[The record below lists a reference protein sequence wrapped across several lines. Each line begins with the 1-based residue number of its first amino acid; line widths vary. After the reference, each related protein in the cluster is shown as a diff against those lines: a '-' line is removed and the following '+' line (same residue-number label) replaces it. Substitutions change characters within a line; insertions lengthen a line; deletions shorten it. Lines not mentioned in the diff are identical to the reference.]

1 MKSQLTAAMDF
12 LASDPRNVF
21 VGYGLKRNGAMGTL
35 SNIPPKQ
42 LTEFP
47 VAEGLMTSA
56 AIGMSLAGLLPV
68 VFFERFDFC
77 MNAMDTI
84 VNHLLP
90 AEKLSRGQFKPAL
103 IIRATV
109 GNKTKPNFTG
119 PVHTQSFSEVF
130 RLLGMTVY
138 DLVPNG
144 FAPEYAYKLARER
157 QLAGQSTMVV
167 EFKDI
172 LN

>member
-1 MKSQLTAAMDF
+1 MKSQLTAAMDY

-21 VGYGLKRNGAMGTL
+21 VGYGLKRNGGMGTL
-35 SNIPPKQ
+35 ANIPPNQ

-47 VAEGLMTSA
+47 VAESLMTSA

-68 VFFERFDFC
+68 VYFERMDFM
-77 MNAMDTI
+77 MNAMDAI

-119 PVHTQSFSEVF
+119 PVHTQCFSDML
-130 RLLGMTVY
+130 RGIGMSVI
-138 DLVPNG
+138 DLVPEG
-144 FAPEYAYKLARER
+144 FSVEAAYRTARQR
-157 QLAGQSTMVV
+157 QLEGKSTVV
-167 EFKDI
+167 TELKD
-172 LN
+172 LL

>member
-1 MKSQLTAAMDF
+1 MKAQLTAAMDY

-35 SNIPPKQ
+35 ANVPPEQ

-47 VAEGLMTSA
+47 VAEGLMVSA

-68 VFFERFDFC
+68 VYFERMDF
-77 MNAMDTI
+77 MANAIDAL

-90 AEKLSRGQFKPAL
+90 AEKLSRGQFAPAL

-119 PVHTQSFSEVF
+119 PVHTQNFTAALMALGVYCVELKDATFIMSEYEF
-130 RLLGMTVY
+130 ARRRQILGQTTV
-138 DLVPNG
+138 L
-144 FAPEYAYKLARER
+144 
-157 QLAGQSTMVV
+157 V
-167 EFKDI
+167 EFKD
-172 LN
+172 LM